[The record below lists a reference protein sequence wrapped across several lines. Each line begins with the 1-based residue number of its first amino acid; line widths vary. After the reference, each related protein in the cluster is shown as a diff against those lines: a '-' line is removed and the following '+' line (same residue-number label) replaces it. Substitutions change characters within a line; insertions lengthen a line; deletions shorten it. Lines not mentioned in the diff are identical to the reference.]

1 MLLKDIKNYMQ
12 TNINSPHWSIGAIDI
27 TKEKTIAILGKEYN
41 SKPIALGGMKNATY
55 KTKTIEI
62 VIRWNDEE
70 EAERMAQQMYD
81 MFALQ
86 PKIVNG
92 IDIVTCVI
100 KNDTPVNT
108 VVSQSGAI
116 EYRSEVTI
124 AYKEKEN

>member
-92 IDIVTCVI
+92 IDIITCVI

-116 EYRSEVTI
+116 EYRSEITI
-124 AYKEKEN
+124 TYKEKEN

>member
-12 TNINSPHWSIGAIDI
+12 TNINSPHWSIGAIDT